1 MSCNVDLLHV
11 GIWTFYGG
19 VTLLLSSALTFRL
32 LTPVEKAQNLK
43 QRNEVRKTLL
53 TQTSKEA
60 SPKALLYIAKN
71 LNFSV

>member
-32 LTPVEKAQNLK
+32 LTPVEKAELLQE
-43 QRNEVRKTLL
+43 RNEIRKNLL
-53 TQTSKEA
+53 TQTSKEPP
-60 SPKALLYIAKN
+60 SKPLPYIAKH